1 MKHHIPKVDTY
12 DDYDFMCGTNA
23 FGATVAARD
32 LCQPCVKKALE
43 IVDLLACAYDELAA
57 LNTLSVG
64 PAIERRTALLKRID
78 KVLGNR
84 ATVDY
89 ADGATP

>member
-43 IVDLLACAYDELAA
+43 IVELLTSAYDELNVAQQGVY
-57 LNTLSVG
+57 N
-64 PAIERRTALLKRID
+64 RRRARLMRRID
-78 KVLGNR
+78 KVLGKHV
-84 ATVDY
+84 TVDY
-89 ADGATP
+89 SEDPP